1 MGYVVVSF
9 GWSVEY
15 GGMDAIV
22 DELFVRSAVRK
33 RGMGSD
39 ALNGLSKALKE
50 GGIKALHLEADQG
63 NETLKRFYQRCKFE
77 TREGYAYMSREL

>member
-1 MGYVVVSF
+1 MVVSF

-15 GGMDAIV
+15 GGLDAIV
-22 DELFVRSAVRK
+22 DELFVRSAVRN

-39 ALNGLSKALKE
+39 ALNGLAKALKE
-50 GGIKALHLEADQG
+50 GGIRALHIEADQTD
-63 NETLKRFYQRCKFE
+63 ETLKRSYQRSKFF